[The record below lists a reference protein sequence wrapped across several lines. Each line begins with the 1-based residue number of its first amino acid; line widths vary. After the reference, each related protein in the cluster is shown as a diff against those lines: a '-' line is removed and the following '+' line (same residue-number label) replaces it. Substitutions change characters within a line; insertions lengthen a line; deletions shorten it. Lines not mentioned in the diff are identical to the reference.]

1 VTVVDARFA
10 PTARPAVEPARASE
24 PLLTEPGFVALVRWV
39 FAARLGCLALATPA
53 VVADRAVTAG
63 TLASLGLLTL
73 SSVVFALRRPPIR
86 VLIRHPLLALL
97 DTELT
102 IALLF
107 SVPVGQPAALTV
119 VCSALVA
126 GLLFPRAVLV
136 VLMVPLVL
144 ACLGAPTAFLLTM
157 PTGWQAWLAV
167 LAGLPSLVLGICVI
181 GSVVRRSTQAMV
193 SARTE
198 MAEALAAV
206 GAADE
211 RARLAREMHDS
222 VGKSIHGISLGAKA
236 LRRLV
241 VSNPAQAREVAGS
254 IASAADQ
261 AAREARALLI
271 TLRAG
276 QPDRPTLDV
285 VSELLDGWQRET
297 GVEATL
303 TTVEV
308 VDADPVVNRQL
319 VAALGEILHNV
330 DKHAHA
336 GRVTVQLLR
345 RDDQVELVV
354 SDDGVGFDPARA
366 ADREREGHYGLRGL
380 RERAEDVGGTV
391 EISSADQRGT
401 TIRWTALRHPLP

>member
-97 DTELT
+97 DTALT

-391 EISSADQRGT
+391 EISSAEQRGT

>member
-1 VTVVDARFA
+1 MTVVDARFA
-10 PTARPAVEPARASE
+10 PAARPAVEAARVSE

-53 VVADRAVTAG
+53 VLADRAVSAG

-97 DTELT
+97 DTALT

-107 SVPVGQPAALTV
+107 SVPVGQPAALTA

-144 ACLGAPTAFLLTM
+144 ACLGAPTSFLLAM
-157 PTGWQAWLAV
+157 PTSWQAWLAV

-181 GSVVRRSTQAMV
+181 GSVVRRSTQSMV

-261 AAREARALLI
+261 AAREARALLM

-276 QPDRPTLDV
+276 QHDRPTLDV
-285 VSELLDGWQRET
+285 VSELLAAWERDT
-297 GVEATL
+297 GVETTL

-330 DKHAHA
+330 DKHARA
-336 GRVTVQLLR
+336 ERVTVQLLR

-354 SDDGVGFDPARA
+354 SDDGVGFDPDRA
-366 ADREREGHYGLRGL
+366 AEREREGHYGLLGL

-391 EISSADQRGT
+391 EISSAEQRGT

>member
-1 VTVVDARFA
+1 
-10 PTARPAVEPARASE
+10 
-24 PLLTEPGFVALVRWV
+24 
-39 FAARLGCLALATPA
+39 
-53 VVADRAVTAG
+53 
-63 TLASLGLLTL
+63 
-73 SSVVFALRRPPIR
+73 
-86 VLIRHPLLALL
+86 
-97 DTELT
+97 
-102 IALLF
+102 
-107 SVPVGQPAALTV
+107 
-119 VCSALVA
+119 
-126 GLLFPRAVLV
+126 VLV

-144 ACLGAPTAFLLTM
+144 ACLGKPTAFLMAM
-157 PTGWQAWLAV
+157 PTSWQAWLAL

-261 AAREARALLI
+261 AAREARALLM

-276 QPDRPTLDV
+276 QHDRPTLDV
-285 VSELLDGWQRET
+285 VSELLGAWERDS
-297 GVEATL
+297 GVETTL
-303 TTVEV
+303 ATVEV

-330 DKHAHA
+330 DKHARA
-336 GRVTVQLLR
+336 ERVTVQLLR

-354 SDDGVGFDPARA
+354 SDDGVGFDPVRA
-366 ADREREGHYGLRGL
+366 AEREREGHYGLRGL

-391 EISSADQRGT
+391 EISSAEQRGT